1 MFKPLR
7 IFLLIILSL
16 LFVTFFYQVTIKKP
30 ATQIFCQKKV
40 NAMILNFKLSVNF
53 TSQSEEEK
61 YVNGLMKELYEQCL
75 RQEL

>member
-1 MFKPLR
+1 MFKPFR
-7 IFLLIILSL
+7 IILLTIVSV
-16 LFVTFFYQVTIKKP
+16 LFVTFFYQVTIKKS

-40 NAMILNFKLSVNF
+40 NTMILNFKLSINF

-61 YVNGLMKELYEQCL
+61 YVNGVMKELYEQCL